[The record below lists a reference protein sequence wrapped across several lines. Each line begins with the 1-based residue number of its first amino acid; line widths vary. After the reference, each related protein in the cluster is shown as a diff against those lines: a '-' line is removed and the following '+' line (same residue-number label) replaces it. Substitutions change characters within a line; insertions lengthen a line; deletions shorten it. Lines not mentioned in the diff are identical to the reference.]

1 MKHGSGTLILQ
12 DGDDER
18 QISGE
23 FVDDALDIKWNV
35 KIKMLRNGKEHGYYE
50 GKVDNDYK
58 PIM

>member
-12 DGDDER
+12 NGDDER

-35 KIKMLRNGKEHGYYE
+35 KIKIDRKS
-50 GKVDNDYK
+50 VV
-58 PIM
+58 